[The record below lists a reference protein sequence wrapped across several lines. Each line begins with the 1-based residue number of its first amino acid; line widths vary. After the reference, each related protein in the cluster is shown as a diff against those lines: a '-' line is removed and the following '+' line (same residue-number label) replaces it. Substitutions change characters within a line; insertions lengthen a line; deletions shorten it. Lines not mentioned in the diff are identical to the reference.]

1 MEGDAANGKHIHAVS
16 IHVVRPGVDELNVAL
31 HAVRVR
37 ISCVDVPALGRLPV
51 ATEWSMSASV
61 MQQPLRASKAQHR
74 IRTPHPLWSCSF
86 ICSAIA

>member
-1 MEGDAANGKHIHAVS
+1 MEGDAANGKHIHAGS

-51 ATEWSMSASV
+51 ATE
-61 MQQPLRASKAQHR
+61 
-74 IRTPHPLWSCSF
+74 
-86 ICSAIA
+86 